1 MNISGQTMALHSTV
15 SRHGT
20 LATDVDITRRLG
32 LQALEA
38 SGLKIASYLDAGFTH
53 AELKNLLGDL
63 DIPGVGYLANIER
76 QGAEEHTLFAEAEA
90 LFTLARAAGAKG
102 VQVLTGPINVEAV
115 RDFERQGRSQ
125 HYAGLLGTDRREQ
138 MLLTANNLRRLADL
152 AQGFGLTLYLE
163 ALSWTPLRGIDQQV
177 ELLERSERDNLK
189 MVIDF
194 WHCHTSGDTPDDVAK
209 MDKRHLYGVHVCDSL
224 AFAGGIP
231 DEVVLRDVPTGQG
244 TLDLQA
250 WTDAVLATGYQ
261 GWWSCELFCRR
272 QQQQDS
278 YAVASELKALLERL
292 LSR

>member
-1 MNISGQTMALHSTV
+1 MNLSGQTLALHSTI

-20 LATDVDITRRLG
+20 LAIDVDIARHLG

-53 AELKNLLGDL
+53 ADLQNLLGDL
-63 DIPGVGYLANIER
+63 EIPGVGYLANIER
-76 QGAEEHTLFAEAEA
+76 QGAEEHALFAEAEA
-90 LFTLARAAGAKG
+90 LFTLAQAAGAEG
-102 VQVLTGPINVEAV
+102 VQVLTGPINVDAV
-115 RDFERQGRSQ
+115 TDFQRQGHSQ
-125 HYAGLLGTDRREQ
+125 HYSGLLGTDMREQ

-152 AQGFGLTLYLE
+152 AKDFNLTLYLE
-163 ALSWTPLRGIDQQV
+163 ALSWTPLSGIDRQV
-177 ELLERSERDNLK
+177 ELLERAERDNLK

-224 AFAGGIP
+224 AFAGGVP
-231 DEVVLRDVPTGQG
+231 NEVVLRDVPTGQG
-244 TLDLQA
+244 VLDLQA

-261 GWWSCELFCRR
+261 GWWSCELFCRK

-278 YAVASELKALLERL
+278 YAVARELKSLLERL
-292 LSR
+292 LTP